1 MLSKDTIISMIYPD
15 KYIMTDLHG
24 EPVYNDKYYFT
35 PNNTPI
41 KKRKDLFN
49 INNKLNVMYGY
60 LLGSFE
66 SKLIDY
72 QDTMT
77 ERDIRSVKNDINLCR
92 QVIKNLIQT
101 TREIA
106 INAEEDLTNEQAA
119 LMYKAANEELREI
132 YRIVPDYVKAYFSSI
147 IHY

>member
-24 EPVYNDKYYFT
+24 EPIYNDKYYFT

-41 KKRKDLFN
+41 KKRKDLFT

>member
-1 MLSKDTIISMIYPD
+1 MLSKDAIISMIYPD

-72 QDTMT
+72 QDTMA

>member
-60 LLGSFE
+60 LLGRFE

-72 QDTMT
+72 QDTMA